1 MRLNKFEIDT
11 FLNPNRKSK
20 TKYYYLKII
29 VYFKFVELNEGNI
42 FGEIILLNKDS
53 RKTASI
59 YTLEDSFFGTLNFKE
74 YKMSLKIIMMNIK
87 LE

>member
-20 TKYYYLKII
+20 TKYYYLRITG
-29 VYFKFVELNEGNI
+29 YFKVVELNEGNI
-42 FGEIILLNKDS
+42 FGEIT
-53 RKTASI
+53 RKIASI

-87 LE
+87 L